1 MQLEWRLVQAGM
13 CHQSAMARG
22 LVRSRLVAVGDV
34 VLLSYSSAASM
45 YLLLV
50 LVLVLVREADTGTIR
65 ARHTT
70 AQGGKS
76 KRIVIVSL
84 LSQTLPD
91 HSLP

>member
-1 MQLEWRLVQAGM
+1 
-13 CHQSAMARG
+13 
-22 LVRSRLVAVGDV
+22 
-34 VLLSYSSAASM
+34 M

-70 AQGGKS
+70 AQGGNS
-76 KRIVIVSL
+76 NRIVIVSL

>member
-1 MQLEWRLVQAGM
+1 
-13 CHQSAMARG
+13 
-22 LVRSRLVAVGDV
+22 
-34 VLLSYSSAASM
+34 M
-45 YLLLV
+45 YLLLVLV
-50 LVLVLVREADTGTIR
+50 LVLVLVREADTDTIR

>member
-1 MQLEWRLVQAGM
+1 
-13 CHQSAMARG
+13 MARG

-34 VLLSYSSAASM
+34 VLLSYPSAASM

-50 LVLVLVREADTGTIR
+50 LVLVLVLVREADTDTIR